1 MGDGTGITA
10 AGPPPL
16 TAFYAPRQV
25 LRQDLLFAFRAKIDQ
40 MLKHFSQ
47 QSELGFTGSSILLV
61 YDGHRPAPATVAS
74 MPKRRSSA
82 LAGGPVRGGGGR
94 SPTRGGGGGGAGGRS
109 PGRQPRKS
117 VLQLVGSAVESAL
130 AVGGGASQRNRP
142 GRRPSILE
150 VKTAGATCK
159 LRMIDFAHVRSH
171 RDRTATSS
179 SPLAAAN
186 PNPQRLPQA
195 QAQPQPKPK
204 SKPKPMLH
212 PGDPS
217 HRQGRL
223 ARRRAAR

>member
-1 MGDGTGITA
+1 M
-10 AGPPPL
+10 
-16 TAFYAPRQV
+16 

-82 LAGGPVRGGGGR
+82 LAGGPVRGGG
-94 SPTRGGGGGGAGGRS
+94 SGGAGGRS

-130 AVGGGASQRNRP
+130 AVGGGASQRSRP

>member
-1 MGDGTGITA
+1 MGGSTGIAA

-82 LAGGPVRGGGGR
+82 LAGGPVRGGGG
-94 SPTRGGGGGGAGGRS
+94 GGGAGSRS

-171 RDRTATSS
+171 RDRTATSP
-179 SPLAAAN
+179 SPPTAAN
-186 PNPQRLPQA
+186 PNPQRLLQP
-195 QAQPQPKPK
+195 QPQPKPK
-204 SKPKPMLH
+204 PKP
-212 PGDPS
+212 
-217 HRQGRL
+217 
-223 ARRRAAR
+223 

>member
-1 MGDGTGITA
+1 M
-10 AGPPPL
+10 
-16 TAFYAPRQV
+16 

-82 LAGGPVRGGGGR
+82 LAGGPVRGGGG
-94 SPTRGGGGGGAGGRS
+94 GGAGGRS

-130 AVGGGASQRNRP
+130 AGGGGASQRSRP

-171 RDRTATSS
+171 RDRTATSP
-179 SPLAAAN
+179 SPPTAAN
-186 PNPQRLPQA
+186 PNPQRLLQP
-195 QAQPQPKPK
+195 QPQPKPK
-204 SKPKPMLH
+204 PKP
-212 PGDPS
+212 
-217 HRQGRL
+217 
-223 ARRRAAR
+223 